1 LLSWVIQVLNQSAIV
16 MIKVCLR
23 VVVLQIIVGLSKTV
37 LCHNLL
43 VEVEEG
49 RIFMEPKETR
59 DAVLILIG
67 LL

>member
-1 LLSWVIQVLNQSAIV
+1 